1 MKALILPKD
10 YCSNDVLHQEE
21 SQLFA
26 GVWNFVGFKSS
37 LENFDD
43 FLTVEVAGIPVVVQ
57 NCKGKIRGFKN
68 ICSHR
73 HSIIQVEGAGNRP
86 LLCPYHGWAYNE
98 NGIPNGIPK
107 KPLFKFS
114 KEEIQCLKLQE
125 YRVEFCGS
133 LVFINISDSE
143 ESLENYLGDLFPE
156 IEKMS
161 SNFGDLLDVNSME
174 IQANWKILVENTLE
188 SYHVNLIHEETF
200 KKLGAGGMNFS
211 FIDNHSVW
219 DATLITQ
226 ENEGKSAKVH
236 RPFQDRE
243 YVIEGYKHLI
253 IFPNVLISTTYGV
266 SFNLSVIKPLNEN
279 TSLFIS
285 YVFITKTPSRND
297 NDSIPSIGEKIY
309 RQSLVDFNRKVF
321 DEDKQICEKVQLG
334 VKHSH
339 MSGELSDEEARVCEF
354 QKKYQKYLS

>member
-1 MKALILPKD
+1 MKALILPNN
-10 YCSNDVLHQEE
+10 YCSKETLQNEE
-21 SQLFA
+21 DQLFKK
-26 GVWNFVGFKSS
+26 VWNFVGFKSS
-37 LENFDD
+37 LQNYDD
-43 FLTVEVAGIPVVVQ
+43 FLTLEIAGTPLVVQ
-57 NCKGKIRGFKN
+57 NCKGEIRGFKN

-73 HSIIQVEGAGNRP
+73 HSIIQVEKSGNRP

-98 NGIPNGIPK
+98 KGIPTGIPK

-114 KEEIQCLKLQE
+114 KEEIECLKLKE

-133 LVFINISDSE
+133 LIFVNLSDNA
-143 ESLENYLGDLFPE
+143 ESLQDYIGDLFSE

-161 SNFGDLLDVNSME
+161 SNYGDLLDVNTMD

-200 KKLGAGGMNFS
+200 KKLGAGGMKFS
-211 FIDNHSVW
+211 FVNDHSVW
-219 DATLITQ
+219 DATLLAQ

-243 YVIEGYKHLI
+243 YKIDGYKHLM

-266 SFNLSVIKPLNEN
+266 SFNLS
-279 TSLFIS
+279 FITPIDEKSSRFVS
-285 YVFITKTPSRND
+285 YVFITKTILKQNRELTLST
-297 NDSIPSIGEKIY
+297 GEKIY

-354 QKKYQKYLS
+354 QRNYQKYLS